1 MNNQTVCKVE
11 VVTTD
16 DDESGPAKK
25 FCDHSVSGKFLTN
38 LKDHLKKHHPV
49 EYEEV
54 RQNEEKARKQQNL
67 RLRLAQL
74 KPLAPRSS

>member
-1 MNNQTVCKVE
+1 ME
-11 VVTTD
+11 VVATD
-16 DDESGPAKK
+16 DDKSGSAKK
-25 FCDHSVSGKFLTN
+25 FCDRSVSGKLPTN

-54 RQNEEKARKQQNL
+54 RQNEEEARKQQKL